1 MKAKVILHIA
11 LAILV
16 FMFVQTTFAAE
27 PEPTPAAPEKPLP
40 GDAREV
46 GKIVTTTATVTAV
59 DPNKREITLKDSKGN
74 EVTFAVDKSVTRLKE
89 VKVGDKVRA
98 EYYVS
103 IASEI
108 RPPTAEE
115 KDNPLTVLETTAK
128 APKGTTPARGALRQI
143 RAVVTVEN
151 IDRDAETATIKGP
164 RGNTLTVKA
173 LDPARLDRVKV
184 GDTVIVTYTE
194 ALAVSLEKADEK
206 KAGEKSE

>member
-1 MKAKVILHIA
+1 MKTKIVLHIA
-11 LAILV
+11 FAILV
-16 FMFVQTTFAAE
+16 LVFAQTAFAAE
-27 PEPTPAAPEKPLP
+27 PESTPAAPAKPLP

-46 GKIVTTTATVTAV
+46 GRIVTTIATVTAV
-59 DPNKREITLKDSKGN
+59 DPEKREITLKDSKGN

-89 VKVGDKVRA
+89 VKVRDKVRA

-115 KDNPLTVLETTAK
+115 KDKPLAVLETTAK

-151 IDRDAETATIKGP
+151 IDRDAETVTIKGP
-164 RGNTLTVKA
+164 RGNTLTVGV
-173 LDPARLDRVKV
+173 LDPARLDRVQV
-184 GDTVIVTYTE
+184 GDTVIITYTE
-194 ALAVSLEKADEK
+194 ALAVSLEKAE
-206 KAGEKSE
+206 